1 MAYRLA
7 LRYRQVVEAE
17 KGRALEGLTFS
28 RKEEKYSLGGL
39 KDKLDFLT
47 TVVV

>member
-7 LRYRQVVEAE
+7 LCNQLVVEAE

-28 RKEEKYSLGGL
+28 RKEEKYSIGGL